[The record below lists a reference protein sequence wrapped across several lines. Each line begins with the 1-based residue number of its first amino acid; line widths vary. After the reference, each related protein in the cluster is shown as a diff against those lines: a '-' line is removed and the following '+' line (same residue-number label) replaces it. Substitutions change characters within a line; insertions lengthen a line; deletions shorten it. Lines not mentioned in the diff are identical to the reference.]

1 MHFFE
6 NPVIVVVDGVK
17 VKLESAGLHYTTEDK
32 IGVSSRYNGKIK
44 KTPWQYYCPYDYYL
58 EVQLYENRAELG
70 IWMMFVSSKDF
81 EEIFQFIFSG
91 H

>member
-1 MHFFE
+1 MVQQVETDIDFSKISPNFIY
-6 NPVIVVVDGVK
+6 NRIDLFSGSYIVLHVK
-17 VKLESAGLHYTTEDK
+17 ND
-32 IGVSSRYNGKIK
+32 
-44 KTPWQYYCPYDYYL
+44 YDYYL